1 MEEKIKVLVIS
12 DHPMSPS
19 GVGIQTRYMIEG
31 LLKSGKFKFVCLGG
45 AVKHQDYSPV
55 KTKEWE
61 DDWVIFPTDGY
72 GNADMVRSL
81 LRTERPDMVWFMTD
95 PRFYEWLW
103 MVENEIR
110 QHVPMVYYHVWDNF
124 PYPTFNKKFYD
135 SNDVIVAISKV
146 THEAVKNVAPD
157 VELHYLPHAVDD
169 KIFHN
174 IEREDKH
181 TFRKQT
187 LKEEERELNPE
198 RMLFFWNNRNAKRKQ
213 SGTLIW
219 WFKEFMDKVGK
230 DNVGLLM
237 HTDPKDSHGQ
247 DLELILEELG
257 LVNGEV
263 VLSSR
268 KLPPE
273 HISLMYNMADCTI
286 NISDAEGFGLATLE
300 SLSCETPIIVNMT
313 GGLQEQVTDGENWF
327 GIGIE
332 PKSKAIIGSQQVPF
346 IFEDRMNKEDFIG
359 ALEKMY
365 DLWKNKP
372 DEYQEMCKLGKQH
385 VEKNYNF
392 EKYQEQWVD
401 IMTKVHEKY
410 GSWENRKHYK
420 TWDLAEL

>member
-1 MEEKIKVLVIS
+1 M
-12 DHPMSPS
+12 
-19 GVGIQTRYMIEG
+19 
-31 LLKSGKFKFVCLGG
+31 
-45 AVKHQDYSPV
+45 
-55 KTKEWE
+55 
-61 DDWVIFPTDGY
+61 
-72 GNADMVRSL
+72 
-81 LRTERPDMVWFMTD
+81 
-95 PRFYEWLW
+95 
-103 MVENEIR
+103 
-110 QHVPMVYYHVWDNF
+110 
-124 PYPTFNKKFYD
+124 
-135 SNDVIVAISKV
+135 IVAISKV